1 MKNLIAIVVVIAALV
16 FGAFKYANSFVVLDE
31 NTNEKWSQVLN
42 QYKRR
47 ADLVPNLVETVKGY
61 AAHEQKVFEDVANAR
76 SKSMQVSMQVSIDA
90 SSLSDEAKIK
100 EFMAAQGQLGS
111 ALSRLMAVSE
121 SYPELKANQNFL
133 SLQSQLEGTENRIS
147 VARRDYIEAVKE
159 YNVALRSFP
168 GKFIVGIFYPEM
180 KPKQGIEVSSEDMKN
195 PKVSFDK

>member
-90 SSLSDEAKIK
+90 SSLSDEAKVK

-111 ALSRLMAVSE
+111 ALGRLMAVSE

-168 GKFIVGIFYPEM
+168 GKFIASVFHPEM

-195 PKVSFDK
+195 PKVSFEK